1 MGDGTPRAALP
12 GFRETK
18 IANPSPA
25 SASMAQ
31 RVGPGTA
38 AKGSSP
44 DERPPARADSRVSF
58 ELESSTLTTL
68 RARPPIPPD
77 MLRRFV
83 LRARSEVRMPQ
94 FPISG
99 KREKSG
105 WWSSLAVICRRVD
118 LPLLRQPI
126 KLFRSTPVAPFRFA
140 GRAISGSV
148 VLHVCLILL
157 LPFLLSYTA
166 AQQYVSNAAFEEP
179 QRVIYYQIP
188 KNDPFEKLPRIT
200 PSGEGGQPGA
210 GEIQALLQKIGSTT
224 SSRKI
229 VIVSKPV
236 RPDNKRQTIY
246 QPATP
251 PDLHIDMDLKLP
263 NIVGGPAVPVE
274 KPKVNL
280 NANNSRPR
288 ETHRTAA
295 KAIAPTL
302 AALNAAMPTNLL
314 AATVDKPHLA
324 VPLNESRPK
333 QAQVMIG
340 QANAP
345 SISEANVATA
355 TNLGDTY
362 RTGQPTAPEA
372 PPTDADTSGSGKAS
386 KNDPVQIAGDGKGV
400 VVIGVDPAEAAA
412 LVNLP
417 PGNRWGDFTIA
428 PGGAQP
434 GAVNGSE
441 NGTTGAGSH
450 STGGGGDRVPGVGPG
465 FAGGGGGNSGT
476 SGNLSISGEPGP
488 TGQEA
493 LDATIF
499 REMVYPV
506 PSTMVLRKNA
516 LVVSAGPMGGGG
528 LSVYGALRC
537 GKIYTV
543 FLPMPG
549 QPWTLQFCQAG
560 AAAKPADQNR
570 SAVVHMEQGILQPD
584 VTTRFDFKRL
594 PVPFEKKNKPIVL
607 KGIIKED
614 GTVAELKVFQ
624 GIVPAMDE
632 AARVAFSRW
641 KFKPAIRDGKNV
653 AVDILVGIPT
663 EGVSKSQ

>member
-1 MGDGTPRAALP
+1 MQGSLFAGGKAL
-12 GFRETK
+12 RY
-18 IANPSPA
+18 
-25 SASMAQ
+25 
-31 RVGPGTA
+31 
-38 AKGSSP
+38 
-44 DERPPARADSRVSF
+44 DRVSF

-83 LRARSEVRMPQ
+83 LRARSEARMPQ

-99 KREKSG
+99 QREKSG
-105 WWSSLAVICRRVD
+105 WWSSLKVICQRVD
-118 LPLLRQPI
+118 FPLLREPV

-140 GRAISGSV
+140 GRALSGSV

-157 LPFLLSYTA
+157 LPLLLSYTA
-166 AQQYVSNAAFEEP
+166 AQEFVGECSISKSRKESFITRFRRTIRLRSFRASP
-179 QRVIYYQIP
+179 
-188 KNDPFEKLPRIT
+188 LP
-200 PSGEGGQPGA
+200 GEGGQPGA

-224 SSRKI
+224 SARKI

-263 NIVGGPAVPVE
+263 NIVGGPAVPIA
-274 KPKVNL
+274 KPKVHL
-280 NANNSRPR
+280 DANDSRP
-288 ETHRTAA
+288 TQSARTAA
-295 KAIAPTL
+295 KAVAPTL
-302 AALNAAMPTNLL
+302 AALNAAMPTNLP
-314 AATVDKPHLA
+314 AATVAKPHLA

-333 QAQVMIG
+333 QAQVVIG

-362 RTGQPTAPEA
+362 RTGQPTAPAA
-372 PPTDADTSGSGKAS
+372 PPSDADTSGSGKAS

-428 PGGAQP
+428 PGGGQP

-441 NGTTGAGSH
+441 NGVTDAGSH

-465 FAGGGGGNSGT
+465 FAGGGGGNSGA
-476 SGNLSISGEPGP
+476 SGSLSISGEPGANRP
-488 TGQEA
+488 
-493 LDATIF
+493 
-499 REMVYPV
+499 R
-506 PSTMVLRKNA
+506 R
-516 LVVSAGPMGGGG
+516 AGRHDIPRDG
-528 LSVYGALRC
+528 LSGTFHGGVAQECAGRFGRADGWRRAQTSTGRC
-537 GKIYTV
+537 IAARSIPC

-549 QPWTLQFCQAG
+549 QPWTLQFCQSG
-560 AAAKPADQNR
+560 AAAKPPQQTR
-570 SAVVHMEQGILQPD
+570 SAVVHMEHGIVQPD
-584 VTTRFDFKRL
+584 VTARFDFKRL

-607 KGIIKED
+607 KGVIKDD
-614 GTVAELKVFQ
+614 GTVAELKVYQ

-663 EGVSKSQ
+663 EGRTAKSQ

>member
-1 MGDGTPRAALP
+1 
-12 GFRETK
+12 
-18 IANPSPA
+18 
-25 SASMAQ
+25 
-31 RVGPGTA
+31 
-38 AKGSSP
+38 
-44 DERPPARADSRVSF
+44 VSF
-58 ELESSTLTTL
+58 QIESSSLTTF
-68 RARPPIPPD
+68 RARPRIPQEN
-77 MLRRFV
+77 LRRLV
-83 LRARSEVRMPQ
+83 LRARSEARLPQ

-99 KREKSG
+99 ERAKSG
-105 WWSSLAVICRRVD
+105 WWSSLKAICQRVD
-118 LPLLRQPI
+118 FPLRREPVR
-126 KLFRSTPVAPFRFA
+126 LFRNTPVAPFRFA

-148 VLHVCLILL
+148 VLHIGLIFL
-157 LPFLLSYTA
+157 LPVLLSYIPAQEIA
-166 AQQYVSNAAFEEP
+166 ANADSEEP

-200 PSGEGGQPGA
+200 PAGEGGQPGA

-224 SSRKI
+224 TARKI
-229 VIVSKPV
+229 VIVSKPP

-263 NIVGGPAVPVE
+263 NIVGGPTAPVA
-274 KPKVNL
+274 KPQVHL
-280 NANNSRPR
+280 NANSRPNQ
-288 ETHRTAA
+288 THQIAA
-295 KAIAPTL
+295 KAVAPTI
-302 AALNAAMPTNLL
+302 AALNAAIPTNLP
-314 AATVDKPHLA
+314 AATVANPHLA

-333 QAQVMIG
+333 QAQAMIG
-340 QANAP
+340 QATAP
-345 SISEANVATA
+345 SISDTNVATA

-362 RTGQPTAPEA
+362 RTGQPDAPAA
-372 PPTDADTSGSGKAS
+372 PPSDSDVSGSGKAS
-386 KNDPVQIAGDGKGV
+386 KSDPVQIAGDGKGV

-412 LVNLP
+412 LASLP

-428 PGGAQP
+428 PGGGQP

-441 NGTTGAGSH
+441 NGVPNAGSH
-450 STGGGGDRVPGVGPG
+450 ASGGGGDLVPGVGPG
-465 FAGGGGGNSGT
+465 FAGGGGGDSG
-476 SGNLSISGEPGP
+476 SAGSLSISGESGAA
-488 TGQEA
+488 GQNA

-506 PSTMVLRKNA
+506 PSTVVLRKNA

-528 LSVYGALRC
+528 LDVYGALHC

-549 QPWTLQFCQAG
+549 RPWTLQFCQSG
-560 AAAKPADQNR
+560 VTGKPVAQSN

-607 KGIIKED
+607 KGAIKDD
-614 GTVAELKVFQ
+614 GTVGDLKVYQ

-653 AVDILVGIPT
+653 AVDVLVGIPT
-663 EGVSKSQ
+663 EAVVTTKSQ

>member
-1 MGDGTPRAALP
+1 
-12 GFRETK
+12 
-18 IANPSPA
+18 
-25 SASMAQ
+25 
-31 RVGPGTA
+31 
-38 AKGSSP
+38 
-44 DERPPARADSRVSF
+44 VSF
-58 ELESSTLTTL
+58 EIDSSPLTTL
-68 RARPPIPPD
+68 RARPPIPPA

-83 LRARSEVRMPQ
+83 LRARSEVRLPQ

-99 KREKSG
+99 QRAKSG
-105 WWSSLAVICRRVD
+105 WWSSLKVICQRVNF
-118 LPLLRQPI
+118 PLLREPV
-126 KLFRSTPVAPFRFA
+126 KLFRATPVAPFRFA
-140 GRAISGSV
+140 GRALSGSV
-148 VLHVCLILL
+148 VLHICLILL
-157 LPFLLSYTA
+157 LPVLLSYTA
-166 AQQYVSNAAFEEP
+166 AQEIAANASTEEP

-188 KNDPFEKLPRIT
+188 KHDPFERLPRIT
-200 PSGEGGQPGA
+200 PAGEGGQPGA

-224 SSRKI
+224 SARKI

-263 NIVGGPAVPVE
+263 NIVGGPAVPVA
-274 KPKVNL
+274 KPKVHVDPNS
-280 NANNSRPR
+280 SRPR
-288 ETHRTAA
+288 ELQRTAT
-295 KAIAPTL
+295 KAIAPTIS
-302 AALNAAMPTNLL
+302 ALNAAMPTNL
-314 AATVDKPHLA
+314 APATVPKPHLA

-333 QAQVMIG
+333 QAQVVIG

-345 SISEANVATA
+345 SLSETNVATA

-362 RTGQPTAPEA
+362 RAGQPAAPEA
-372 PPTDADTSGSGKAS
+372 PAADSDVSGSGKAS
-386 KNDPVQIAGDGKGV
+386 KNNEIQTAGDGSGV
-400 VVIGVDPAEAAA
+400 VVIGVDPAEAATLA
-412 LVNLP
+412 NLP

-428 PGGAQP
+428 PGGGQP

-441 NGTTGAGSH
+441 TGTPNAGSH
-450 STGGGGDRVPGVGPG
+450 SSGGAGDRVPGVGPG

-476 SGNLSISGEPGP
+476 SGSLSISGE
-488 TGQEA
+488 TGAAGQNA

-499 REMVYPV
+499 REMVYPI
-506 PSTMVLRKNA
+506 PSTMVFRKNP

-528 LSVYGALRC
+528 LEVYGALHC

-549 QPWTLQFCQAG
+549 RAWTLQFCQSG
-560 AAAKPADQNR
+560 ATSKPVAQSR
-570 SAVVHMEQGILQPD
+570 SAVVHMEQGIVQPD

-607 KGIIKED
+607 KGVIKDD
-614 GTVAELKVFQ
+614 GTVADIKVFQ
-624 GIVPAMDE
+624 GIVPGMDE

-641 KFKPAIRDGKNV
+641 KFKPAIRDGKNI

-663 EGVSKSQ
+663 EEPSKSQ